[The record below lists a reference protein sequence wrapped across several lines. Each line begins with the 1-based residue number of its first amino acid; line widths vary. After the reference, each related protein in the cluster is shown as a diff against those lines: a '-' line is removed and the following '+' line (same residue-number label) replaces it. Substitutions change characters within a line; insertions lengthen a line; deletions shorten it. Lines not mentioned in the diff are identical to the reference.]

1 MPLTFLTLFLT
12 FLKAGGLTVGDG
24 FATIQPLRQALV
36 KQNKWMTDED
46 FSEALAV
53 VQAMPG
59 IFNINFAVYLGK
71 RLSGWQGSAA
81 SLLGMSFPPIVILI
95 VFATFFNDFR
105 QFHVVASFLRG
116 ARPAI
121 VAIIAIPCFQL
132 WKRSGITLSTVWIP
146 VGVAIAVGLLGVSP
160 TFIVVALAVL
170 GLLYGVLVRGGE

>member
-46 FSEALAV
+46 FSEALSV
-53 VQAMPG
+53 VQAKPG
-59 IFNINFAVYLGK
+59 NLNINFAVYLGK

-105 QFHVVASFLRG
+105 EFHAVSSFLRG

>member
-1 MPLTFLTLFLT
+1 M
-12 FLKAGGLTVGDG
+12 
-24 FATIQPLRQALV
+24 
-36 KQNKWMTDED
+36 
-46 FSEALAV
+46 
-53 VQAMPG
+53 
-59 IFNINFAVYLGK
+59 
-71 RLSGWQGSAA
+71 A

-105 QFHVVASFLRG
+105 QFPAVASFLRG

-132 WKRSGITLSTVWIP
+132 WRRSGITLSTVWIP

>member
-81 SLLGMSFPPIVILI
+81 SLMGMSFPPIVILI

>member
-105 QFHVVASFLRG
+105 EFHAVSSFLRG

>member
-1 MPLTFLTLFLT
+1 MPLTLLTLFLT

-105 QFHVVASFLRG
+105 QFPAVASFLRG

>member
-1 MPLTFLTLFLT
+1 MPLTLLTLFLT

-81 SLLGMSFPPIVILI
+81 SLMGMSFPPIVILI
-95 VFATFFNDFR
+95 VCATFFNDFR
-105 QFHVVASFLRG
+105 EFPAVASFLRG

>member
-59 IFNINFAVYLGK
+59 IFNINFAVYMGK

-105 QFHVVASFLRG
+105 EFHAVSSFLRG